1 MNKEEFIKRARNYVD
16 DKVVT
21 IASTSHGTDFVMFVS
36 HNGLTTYALV
46 GDNFY
51 ETFGEN
57 LQKASEEFA
66 FLIRM
71 TAKTTYCYC

>member
-1 MNKEEFIKRARNYVD
+1 MNKAELIEKNKNYVD
-16 DKVVT
+16 DKIVT
-21 IASTSHGTDFVMFVS
+21 IASTSHGTDFIMCVS
-36 HNGLTTYALV
+36 YNGLTTYAFV

-51 ETFGEN
+51 ESFGDN

-71 TAKTTYCYC
+71 TAKTTYI